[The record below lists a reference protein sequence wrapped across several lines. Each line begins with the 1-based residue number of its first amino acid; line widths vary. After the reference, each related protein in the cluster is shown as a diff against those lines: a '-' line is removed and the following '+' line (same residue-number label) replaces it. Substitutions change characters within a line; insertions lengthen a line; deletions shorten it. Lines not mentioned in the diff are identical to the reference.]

1 MSTGPQKAP
10 PAAAMGR
17 ARLME
22 ALNRAMRDAS
32 AQGVI
37 HSQMAAERLGIG
49 SSDLECLDFIVMRGP
64 LTAGELATATG
75 LTTGAITGVIDRL
88 EQAGYVRREKDPNDR
103 RRVVIQPVL
112 EKSEAEIGPLYESMR
127 RAMAE
132 LCTRY
137 SDQELAIVL
146 DFFIRASPVVQEV
159 IAKLRG
165 AASPVRPPQQSESVK
180 D

>member
-10 PAAAMGR
+10 PAATMGR

-88 EQAGYVRREKDPNDR
+88 EQAGFARRERDPDDR
-103 RRVVIQPVL
+103 RKVLMRFAPGAERRIFPLFKPMERATTAVL
-112 EKSEAEIGPLYESMR
+112 ERYSDKELAFLLEFLQRLSEAANV
-127 RAMAE
+127 AMAE
-132 LCTRY
+132 L
-137 SDQELAIVL
+137 
-146 DFFIRASPVVQEV
+146 RATPKSA
-159 IAKLRG
+159 AKPAKTPKR
-165 AASPVRPPQQSESVK
+165 
-180 D
+180 